1 MLTDVYFGGKIAH
14 FTPAPPDRTVSHR
27 YTSSGSQ
34 GSAQPEVGVITTV
47 SNVQNQ
53 VSVNEIRPICNR
65 KIVCDRARKAITAA
79 PTFACGWLPM
89 LALPSAPQILA
100 MVIVLGAISIGARA
114 KTRVL
119 ESQTVTFIACRVAV
133 QDGSACG
140 SSSSARFLSCACCS
154 DCSRLSRKKTGR
166 SARARRG

>member
-14 FTPAPPDRTVSHR
+14 FTPAPPDRTLTPSHVIR
-27 YTSSGSQ
+27 LAGLSSARGWGHHDSIECPK
-34 GSAQPEVGVITTV
+34 SGVCK
-47 SNVQNQ
+47 SNSTNL
-53 VSVNEIRPICNR
+53 NR

-79 PTFACGWLPM
+79 PTLACGWLPM

-114 KTRVL
+114 KTLVL